1 MDGVQVLEPFSYS
14 DEKGSTFKI
23 RYSGDIKKP
32 LDISEAYFSEVKK
45 GIIKGWKMHS
55 KMQMSLT
62 AAAGSIRLVLFN
74 DDNKEYKDLILNL
87 SNHKVVIVNPGIWV
101 AFKELEDKNILLNLS
116 DILHDPK
123 ESVSRELKEIEF
135 NWS

>member
-101 AFKELEDKNILLNLS
+101 AFKGLEDKNILLNLS